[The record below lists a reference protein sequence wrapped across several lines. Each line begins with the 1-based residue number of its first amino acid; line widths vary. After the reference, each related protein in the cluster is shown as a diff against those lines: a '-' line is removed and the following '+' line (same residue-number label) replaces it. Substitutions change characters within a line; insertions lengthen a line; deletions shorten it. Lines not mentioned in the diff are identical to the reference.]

1 MGCDYYICKYLY
13 IYYLNDNIPSSI
25 LLSTERGY
33 FYYPNIDSDD
43 ENYEKINQE
52 YTINQ
57 LKPSIKPIVI
67 YENGIFYTEFHETKY
82 KDLIEGEL
90 NSTKKKWEGINRIT
104 KEEVRYERD

>member
-13 IYYLNDNIPSSI
+13 IYYLNQNIPSSI
-25 LLSTERGY
+25 LLSTENGY

-43 ENYEKINQE
+43 ENYDKINQE
-52 YTINQ
+52 YINNQ

-67 YENGIFYTEFHETKY
+67 YGNGIFHTESLETKY

-90 NSTKKKWEGINRIT
+90 NSSKKKWEDISLIT
-104 KEEVRYERD
+104 KKEVRYERE